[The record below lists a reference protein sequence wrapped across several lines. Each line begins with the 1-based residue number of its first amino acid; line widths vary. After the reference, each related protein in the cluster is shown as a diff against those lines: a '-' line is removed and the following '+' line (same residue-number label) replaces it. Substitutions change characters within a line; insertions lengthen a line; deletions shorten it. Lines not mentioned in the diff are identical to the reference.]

1 MQDGSYIPAIGVLI
15 IENEK
20 VLMVKHTEN
29 AEHLTDTYALPA
41 GRLEPGESLKSGAL
55 RELFEET
62 GIIAKEEDLIK
73 FPKPFYAD
81 ILRKSGETLSFKWDV
96 FVAKKFTGEI
106 RESDET
112 IPEWVDLDKV
122 KNLNLLIN
130 TQNAINEGLKI
141 LKSL

>member
-15 IENEK
+15 IDNGK

-29 AEHLTDTYALPA
+29 AQHLTDTYALPS
-41 GRLEPGESLKSGAL
+41 GRLEPGESLQSGAI

-62 GIIAKEEDLIK
+62 GIVAEEDDLIK
-73 FPKPFYAD
+73 IPKPFYAD

-122 KNLNLLIN
+122 SSLNLIIN
-130 TQNAINEGLKI
+130 TENAINEGFKI